1 MVNTVM
7 LLAGFGVWGA
17 VVGLVVGFTAIGK
30 GLLGTPGLI
39 VIFGMDAVTAVGTM
53 AVAGVVMMAAGAYT
67 HYRAGNVQMQIALL
81 FSATAVPASYVAA
94 SVARRI
100 NEVVPLKS
108 VIAVLI
114 VLSVVLLFYRYVI
127 LRPSPTPLNVTRAHL
142 IASPFLGLLLGLL
155 MGATSISGSV
165 IVIAFILLLKLPS
178 PQAIGTAAAVSMVSL
193 AMASVAH
200 LQGGNVDW
208 LVLVGLVPGVLLGS
222 VVGARYVNRVP
233 RQTLRMGIL
242 VILLAAAV
250 MLFVNP

>member
-1 MVNTVM
+1 MVNTAL

-39 VIFGMDAVTAVGTM
+39 VLFGMDAVTAVGTM
-53 AVAGVVMMAAGAYT
+53 AVAGAAMMAAGAYT

-81 FSATAVPASYVAA
+81 FSATAVPASYGAA
-94 SVARRI
+94 LAARRI
-100 NEVVPLKS
+100 NEAIPLET

-114 VLSVVLLFYRYVI
+114 VLSVGILFYRYVI
-127 LRPSPTPLNVTRAHL
+127 LRPAPRPLHVTRGHV
-142 IASPFLGLLLGLL
+142 IASPILGLVLGLL

-178 PQAIGTAAAVSMVSL
+178 PQAIGTTSAVSMVSL
-193 AMASVAH
+193 AVASVAH
-200 LQGGNVDW
+200 LQAGNVDW
-208 LVLVGLVPGVLLGS
+208 LVLVGLIPGVLLGS

-233 RQTLRMGIL
+233 RQALRMGIL
-242 VILLAAAV
+242 VILLAAAA